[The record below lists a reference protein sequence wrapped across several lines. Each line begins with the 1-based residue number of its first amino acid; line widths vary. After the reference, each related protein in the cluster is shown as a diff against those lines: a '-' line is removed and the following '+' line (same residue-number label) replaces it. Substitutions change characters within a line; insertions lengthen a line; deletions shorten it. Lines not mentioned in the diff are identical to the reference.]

1 VGSVAFN
8 ASDERI
14 KKEIETASDN
24 LAMAMRLRP
33 VTFRYKNIGVWND
46 STAQRGFIAQEVA
59 EVVPEGAYGEVFP
72 EDSDQE
78 TPTNPM
84 GINILPLISV
94 LTGAVQEQQE
104 LITKLTERIDHQDE
118 LIKSL
123 LEK

>member
-1 VGSVAFN
+1 
-8 ASDERI
+8 
-14 KKEIETASDN
+14 
-24 LAMAMRLRP
+24 
-33 VTFRYKNIGVWND
+33 
-46 STAQRGFIAQEVA
+46 
-59 EVVPEGAYGEVFP
+59 
-72 EDSDQE
+72 
-78 TPTNPM
+78 M